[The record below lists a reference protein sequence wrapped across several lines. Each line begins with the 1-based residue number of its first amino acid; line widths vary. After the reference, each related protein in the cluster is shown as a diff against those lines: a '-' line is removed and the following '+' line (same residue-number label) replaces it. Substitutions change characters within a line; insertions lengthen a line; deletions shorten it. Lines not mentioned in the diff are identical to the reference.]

1 MKLSYRIAT
10 ATLASVALV
19 GATAAQSHAFTPSA
33 FAPVSA
39 GSGVSP
45 ETAALAKN
53 IQTLQS
59 QSSVIEGEQAQ
70 TWVKRVGADVDGKNI
85 TTHLKPGS
93 SLAMEGATVYKF
105 KNGNTQV
112 AVPISDQVVGASL
125 NAVYDSSGKLIETL
139 EMQLTHDDKTGH
151 AQVWRNGSLTAD
163 KIINAADLPTDLS
176 VKQPQFSTFGFSW
189 SKLNNCLA
197 SAGVSS
203 WTLALIG
210 TACAAACVGTA
221 GAACVPCITAAGG
234 LGAGTVWFCIG
245 KATS

>member
-1 MKLSYRIAT
+1 MKLSYRLAT
-10 ATLASVALV
+10 ATLAGLALV
-19 GATAAQSHAFTPSA
+19 GTTAAQSHAFAPSA
-33 FAPVSA
+33 FSSMSA
-39 GSGVSP
+39 SGAVSP

-59 QSSVIEGEQAQ
+59 QASVLNGEQAK
-70 TWVKRVGADVDGKNI
+70 TWVEKVGADVDDKKI
-85 TTHLKPGS
+85 TVHLKDGS
-93 SLAMEGATVYKF
+93 SLVTEGATVYKF
-105 KNGNTQV
+105 KNGNTQI
-112 AVPISDQVVGASL
+112 AVPLSGQVIGASL
-125 NAVYDSSGKLIETL
+125 NAVYNSSGKLIETL

-151 AQVWRNGSLTAD
+151 AQVWRNGGLTAD
-163 KIINAADLPTDLS
+163 KIIKAEDLPKDLS
-176 VKQPQFSTFGFSW
+176 IKQPQLSTFGFSW

>member
-10 ATLASVALV
+10 ATLAGLALV
-19 GATAAQSHAFTPSA
+19 GTTAAQSHAFTPST
-33 FAPVSA
+33 FASTSFA
-39 GSGVSP
+39 GDISP

-59 QSSVIEGEQAQ
+59 QASVLDGDQAR
-70 TWVKRVGADVDGKNI
+70 TWVNRVSADVDGEKI
-85 TTHLKPGS
+85 ATHLASGS
-93 SLAMEGATVYKF
+93 TLMTEGATVYKF

-112 AVPISDQVVGASL
+112 SVPISGQVVGASL
-125 NAVYDSSGKLIETL
+125 NVVYNSSGKLIETL

-151 AQVWRNGSLTAD
+151 AQVWRNGALTAD
-163 KIINAADLPTDLS
+163 KTINAADLPKDLS
-176 VKQPQFSTFGFSW
+176 IKQPQISTFGFSW

-245 KATS
+245 KATT